1 MSIVLSQTQN
11 FRKNDVLN
19 WCLQS
24 DTTMVGKMPPQDWGI
39 SQRLLHNWRNRDRV
53 CSTLHFQGTPKE
65 ETGAGP
71 RAAPPAV
78 LRVGASSRGWATLSS
93 LASYPLGH
101 DSPSLL
107 PNPRRRR
114 SRKPSG
120 RSRHQADMWGKHLQ
134 PEAMPAVDTRP
145 HWWDSF
151 QLDLP
156 LDCRWQLFKRK
167 KRTSLKI
174 SHLKQTPRS
183 FLTEVDSTLISCP
196 SRFQASCWSSKVNSC
211 LPQSPFLDEGNS
223 VFYMCFK

>member
-1 MSIVLSQTQN
+1 MSIALSQTQN

-39 SQRLLHNWRNRDRV
+39 NQRLLHNWRNRDRV
-53 CSTLHFQGTPKE
+53 CSALHFRGRPRKRRVQDPGPPRLLCWE
-65 ETGAGP
+65 WARLP
-71 RAAPPAV
+71 RAG
-78 LRVGASSRGWATLSS
+78 LSLSS
-93 LASYPLGH
+93 LLASYPLGH

-120 RSRHQADMWGKHLQ
+120 RSRHQADTWRKYLQ
-134 PEAMPAVDTRP
+134 PEETPAADARP

-156 LDCRWQLFKRK
+156 RDCQRQL
-167 KRTSLKI
+167 L
-174 SHLKQTPRS
+174 
-183 FLTEVDSTLISCP
+183 
-196 SRFQASCWSSKVNSC
+196 
-211 LPQSPFLDEGNS
+211 
-223 VFYMCFK
+223 